1 MDGYYSAKTI
11 WILGSSFFC
20 WGWNFLTDQYMDLVG
35 RMDCGSQQNPTAS
48 CSFCFLV
55 FFVNANGILWL
66 RGMGWCILFHPICDW
81 LVRCRCLHTG
91 ICCTELV
98 YDTKR
103 ESTVDSP
110 YGNHKLHDFHL
121 FPLGWPYF
129 YSWFGIVFSYDDS
142 SILQKI
148 FFEKNSFQFLK

>member
-11 WILGSSFFC
+11 WILRSSFFC

-35 RMDCGSQQNPTAS
+35 RMDCGSQQNPTAG

-55 FFVNANGILWL
+55 FSSML
-66 RGMGWCILFHPICDW
+66 
-81 LVRCRCLHTG
+81 TG
-91 ICCTELV
+91 YYGYAVWADAYYSIPYVIGRSVAAVCTPVFAALSW
-98 YDTKR
+98 YTTQKR

-121 FPLGWPYF
+121 FPLRWPYF
-129 YSWFGIVFSYDDS
+129 YSWFSIVFSYDDS

-148 FFEKNSFQFLK
+148 FFEKTSFQFLK